1 MPVFYNSLD
10 EKTSLRNTADFQS
23 CFMFSLLLPWLG
35 VIKRISKFYEKNMLR
50 KRALNIDQ

>member
-1 MPVFYNSLD
+1 MPVFYHSLD

-35 VIKRISKFYEKNMLR
+35 IIKRISKFYEKNMLR